1 MTKVMAAMMEE
12 LERLCIQYP
21 DTLTAIEINVK
32 GDDGE
37 ILHGFNIPSEMLTE
51 KDCSHATHYLLVRDV
66 QNETTQSNR
75 YAGELIR
82 WQD

>member
-21 DTLTAIEINVK
+21 DTFTAIEINVK

-51 KDCSHATHYLLVRDV
+51 KDYSHATH
-66 QNETTQSNR
+66 
-75 YAGELIR
+75 
-82 WQD
+82 